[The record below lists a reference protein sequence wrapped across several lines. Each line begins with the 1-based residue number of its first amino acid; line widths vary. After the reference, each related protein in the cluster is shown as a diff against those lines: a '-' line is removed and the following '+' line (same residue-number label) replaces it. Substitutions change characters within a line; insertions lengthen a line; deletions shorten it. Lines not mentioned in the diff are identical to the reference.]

1 MITPTAMSA
10 LISGAVL
17 WCFLW
22 SAARHVDR
30 VPILKDYV
38 SWAEMEAWV
47 KKNPQLCLIITELF
61 NILMHGMDA
70 HAILFNLGGTL
81 VNAAYIYGVLPTA
94 GVLRGPLK
102 RFSQKISDQLDV
114 WADQLE
120 AASRRAEVEAQKEAA

>member
-1 MITPTAMSA
+1 
-10 LISGAVL
+10 
-17 WCFLW
+17 
-22 SAARHVDR
+22 
-30 VPILKDYV
+30 
-38 SWAEMEAWV
+38 MEAWV
-47 KKNPQLCLIITELF
+47 KKKPRLCLIITELF

-81 VNAAYIYGVLPTA
+81 VNAAYIYGVLPTTS
-94 GVLRGPLK
+94 VLRGPLK

>member
-1 MITPTAMSA
+1 MLTPTAMSA

-30 VPILKDYV
+30 APILNTYV
-38 SWAEMEAWV
+38 SWADLEAWI

-81 VNAAYIYGVLPTA
+81 VNAAYI
-94 GVLRGPLK
+94 
-102 RFSQKISDQLDV
+102 
-114 WADQLE
+114 
-120 AASRRAEVEAQKEAA
+120 

>member
-1 MITPTAMSA
+1 MLTPTAMSA

-38 SWAEMEAWV
+38 SWAAMEAWV
-47 KKNPQLCLIITELF
+47 KKKPRLCLIITELF

-81 VNAAYIYGVLPTA
+81 VNAAYIYGVLPTTS
-94 GVLRGPLK
+94 VLRGPLK